1 MYENL
6 IVECFR
12 GSFVL
17 LEKCEILCIVMN
29 KNLFDWKICI
39 AFYCIILAGKREIM
53 YIVASGRLFS
63 CFQVVAVY

>member
-39 AFYCIILAGKREIM
+39 AFY
-53 YIVASGRLFS
+53 
-63 CFQVVAVY
+63 